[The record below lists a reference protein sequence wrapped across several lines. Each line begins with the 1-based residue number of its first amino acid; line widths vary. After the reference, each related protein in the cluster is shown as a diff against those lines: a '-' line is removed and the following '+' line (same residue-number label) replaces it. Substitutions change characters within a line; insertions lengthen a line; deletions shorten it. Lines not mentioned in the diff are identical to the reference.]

1 MNEDRALAAPAGC
14 LTTLARMNE
23 ALTCPICTMSDIV
36 DTPDHHEC
44 LTCGHEWSEEL
55 PVDQPRDA
63 RDANGNQLTDG
74 DTVTVVKDLKVK
86 GSSMTLKVGTKV
98 SGIRIVAGD
107 HEIESKVDG
116 RAIMLKAK
124 FVKRA

>member
-1 MNEDRALAAPAGC
+1 MIEDRALAGPAGR

-44 LTCGHEWSEEL
+44 LTCGHEWSEGV
-55 PVDQPRDA
+55 PDGQSRDV
-63 RDANGNQLTDG
+63 RDANGNPLTDG
-74 DTVTVVKDLKVK
+74 DSVTVLKDLKVK

-98 SGIRIVAGD
+98 SGIRIVEGD

-116 RAIMLKAK
+116 RSIMLKAQ